1 MHHPDLLFQ
10 RNKWYDVERGLKAQV
25 LQEISDYEA
34 DYILG
39 ASVDELVNHLEAK
52 YRVAVPELKKDEITV
67 DQKEIQ
73 IDISDDL
80 YRRSF
85 YNDGRSHLVKGTQI
99 EVTIPFEGNP
109 AAFHILPTAYTS
121 HLPEGKVDDNNLILK
136 FSGQNFDPTKVRTE
150 IDKTIQEVESYLT
163 TLRAN
168 ANGFNSQLA
177 ELCRSHINQRKSK
190 LTTDKDLVSSLGYK
204 LKERANSPRTFVAP
218 TVRRK
223 ILPTSPPKKAK
234 RPAESEPVLSSEDYE
249 HILSVIQNMAQVME
263 RSPFAFRHM
272 SEEDLRTHFLVQLN
286 GQYEG
291 QASGETFNYQGKTDI
306 FVRSGAKN
314 VFIAE
319 CKFWTGPKA
328 FLDTF
333 DQLLGYS
340 SWRDTKIAIL
350 LFNKNRDA
358 TKVLEV
364 ISSTAKQHPNY
375 KREIRMGA
383 ETSFRYIFSHKDD
396 PDRELTITVLVF
408 NIPF

>member
-1 MHHPDLLFQ
+1 MHYPNLLFQ
-10 RNKWYDVERGLKAQV
+10 RNNWYDVERGLKASV
-25 LQEISDYEA
+25 LQEISEFEA

-39 ASVDELVNHLEAK
+39 ISVDELVNHLDAK
-52 YRVAVPELKKDEITV
+52 YRVEVPELKKDEITV

-73 IDISDDL
+73 IDMSDDP

-85 YNDGRSHLVKGTQI
+85 FNDGRSHLVIGTQI
-99 EVTIPFEGNP
+99 EVSIPFEGNSG
-109 AAFHILPTAYTS
+109 AFYITPTTFTS
-121 HLPEGKVDDNNLILK
+121 HLPEGKVEGTNLILK
-136 FSGQNFDPTKVRTE
+136 FSGQNLDPTKVRAQ
-150 IDKTIQEVESYLT
+150 IDQSIQEIESYLT

-168 ANGFNSQLA
+168 ASGFNSQLP
-177 ELCRSHINQRKSK
+177 ELCRSQINQRRSK
-190 LTTDKDLVSSLGYK
+190 LTTDKALVSSLGYK
-204 LKERANSPRTFVAP
+204 LKERANSPKTFEAP

-223 ILPTSPPKKAK
+223 FQPASPPKAK
-234 RPAESEPVLSSEDYE
+234 KPADPEPVLSNEDYE
-249 HILSVIQNMAQVME
+249 HILNVIQNMAQVME
-263 RSPFAFRHM
+263 RSPYAFKHM

-340 SWRDTKIAIL
+340 SWRDTKVAIL
-350 LFNKNRDA
+350 LFNKNKDA
-358 TKVLEV
+358 TKVLES
-364 ISSTAKQHPNY
+364 ISAIAKQHPNF
-375 KREIRMGA
+375 KREISVGG
-383 ETSFRYIFSHKDD
+383 ETTFRFIFKHRDD

-408 NIPF
+408 NIPS